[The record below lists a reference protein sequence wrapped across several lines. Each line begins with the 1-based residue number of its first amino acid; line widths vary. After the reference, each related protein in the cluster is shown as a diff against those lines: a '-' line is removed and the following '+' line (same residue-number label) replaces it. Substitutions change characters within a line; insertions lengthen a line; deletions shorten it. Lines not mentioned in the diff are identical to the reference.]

1 MGLRTWLGLKK
12 KRKPVER
19 PLFYHENSYSQLQQ
33 DRWVLSELSE
43 KANGFFV
50 EVGAFNGK
58 DLSNT
63 YLLEKEFEWRGIL
76 VEPNPI
82 LSETIRAA
90 RGVPLDT
97 RPVDSVSGKKVLMRF
112 VVDEPELSSMESNA
126 YSDKHAE
133 SRRKE
138 SVEVEQTT
146 VSLNDLLAAH
156 HAPTDIDYI
165 SIDTEGNELDIL
177 TAFNFK
183 KYNVSL
189 FSIEHNNTSAENL
202 IENLLIAEGYERV
215 YREWSRF
222 DAWFRKQQN

>member
-12 KRKPVER
+12 KRKPIEK
-19 PLFYHENSYSQLQQ
+19 PFFFQEHSYSQLQQ
-33 DRWVLSELSE
+33 DRWVLSELSN
-43 KANGFFV
+43 KKNGFFV

-63 YLLEKEFEWRGIL
+63 YLLEKELEWTGLL

-82 LSETIRAA
+82 LSDTIRET
-90 RGVPLDT
+90 RNSPLDT
-97 RPVDSVSGKKVLMRF
+97 RPVDSISGKKVLMRF
-112 VVDEPELSSMESNA
+112 VVDEPELSSMASIA

-138 SVEVEQTT
+138 SVEIEQTT
-146 VSLNDLLAAH
+146 VSLNDVLATYN
-156 HAPTDIDYI
+156 APTDIDYI

-177 TAFNFK
+177 KAFNFK
-183 KYNVSL
+183 KYNVRL
-189 FSIEHNNTSAENL
+189 FSIEHNNTRAEGL
-202 IENLLIAEGYERV
+202 IEKLLVAEGYERV

-222 DAWFRKQQN
+222 DAWFRKRQN